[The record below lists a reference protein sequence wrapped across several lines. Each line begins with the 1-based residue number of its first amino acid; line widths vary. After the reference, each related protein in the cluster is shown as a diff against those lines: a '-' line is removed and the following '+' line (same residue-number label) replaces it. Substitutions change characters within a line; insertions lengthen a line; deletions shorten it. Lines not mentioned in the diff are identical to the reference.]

1 MFTTAHQPANI
12 AAIVILAQTAC
23 HPRPPL
29 AVMLATLQQNL
40 CELLGSGYQRLRNLG
55 SATTA
60 TTAHNSGVHRVDL
73 WSSEVLSGPAPTTR
87 GWALLR
93 RNMLSNGKQSG
104 FTWGDIILPTS
115 AFKEQ
120 WDTMVMFLIIYV
132 GIVVPVRFCFH
143 AAAQGSLLIFEAG
156 VSLVFI
162 ADLVLW

>member
-1 MFTTAHQPANI
+1 
-12 AAIVILAQTAC
+12 
-23 HPRPPL
+23 
-29 AVMLATLQQNL
+29 
-40 CELLGSGYQRLRNLG
+40 
-55 SATTA
+55 
-60 TTAHNSGVHRVDL
+60 
-73 WSSEVLSGPAPTTR
+73 
-87 GWALLR
+87 
-93 RNMLSNGKQSG
+93 MLSNGKQSG

-143 AAAQGSLLIFEAG
+143 AAAQGPLLIFEVG